1 MEETNIVDGYAD
13 YFDAEQ
19 VAQILGVTRKDIFA
33 WREQGV
39 ATPALTKLIDQFDRA
54 GLARMAVYALL
65 RDLMGDRTSRPREIV
80 NEQATVVEAALRDL
94 RAEDALVLRLQGKR
108 AATVISLPIV
118 SMLREGIR
126 AVPR

>member
-1 MEETNIVDGYAD
+1 MDGYAD
-13 YFDAEQ
+13 YFDAGQIAE
-19 VAQILGVTRKDIFA
+19 ILGVARKDIFA
-33 WREQGV
+33 WREQGI
-39 ATPALTKLIDQFDRA
+39 ASPALTKLVEQFDRA
-54 GLARMAVYALL
+54 GLARLAVYALL

-108 AATVISLPIV
+108 VSSVITLPIV
-118 SMLREGIR
+118 SMFRDGIR

>member
-1 MEETNIVDGYAD
+1 VDGHAQ

-19 VAQILGVTRKDIFA
+19 VAQILGVSRRDIFA

-39 ATPALTKLIDQFDRA
+39 AAPALSKLIEQFDRA

-80 NEQATVVEAALRDL
+80 TEQATVVEAALRDL

-108 AATVISLPIV
+108 VSSVIALPIV
-118 SMLREGIR
+118 TMFRDSIR
-126 AVPR
+126 AVSR

>member
-1 MEETNIVDGYAD
+1 M
-13 YFDAEQ
+13 
-19 VAQILGVTRKDIFA
+19 AQILGVTRKDVFA
-33 WREQGV
+33 WREQGI
-39 ATPALTKLIDQFDRA
+39 ATPALSKLIEQFDRA

-94 RAEDALVLRLQGKR
+94 RAEDVLVLRLQGKR
-108 AATVISLPIV
+108 ASSVTTLPIV
-118 SMLREGIR
+118 SMFRDSIR

>member
-1 MEETNIVDGYAD
+1 VDGHAQ

-19 VAQILGVTRKDIFA
+19 VAQILDVTRKDIFA
-33 WREQGV
+33 WREQGI
-39 ATPALTKLIDQFDRA
+39 ASPALSKLIEQFDRA
-54 GLARMAVYALL
+54 GLARLAVYALL

-108 AATVISLPIV
+108 VSSLITLPIV
-118 SMLREGIR
+118 TLFRDGIR
-126 AVPR
+126 AVAR

>member
-1 MEETNIVDGYAD
+1 LDGFAD
-13 YFDAEQ
+13 YFDAGQIAE
-19 VAQILGVTRKDIFA
+19 ILGVTRKEIFA
-33 WREQGV
+33 WREQGI
-39 ATPALTKLIDQFDRA
+39 AAPALTRLIEQFDRA
-54 GLARMAVYALL
+54 GLARLAVYALL

-108 AATVISLPIV
+108 VSSVITLPIV
-118 SMLREGIR
+118 SMLRDSIR

>member
-1 MEETNIVDGYAD
+1 LDGYAD
-13 YFDAEQ
+13 YFNAEQ
-19 VAQILGVTRKDIFA
+19 VAQILGVTRKDVFA
-33 WREQGV
+33 WREQGI
-39 ATPALTKLIDQFDRA
+39 ATPALSKLIEQFDRA

-94 RAEDALVLRLQGKR
+94 RAEDVLVLRLQGKR
-108 AATVISLPIV
+108 ASSVTTLPIV
-118 SMLREGIR
+118 SMFRDSIR

>member
-1 MEETNIVDGYAD
+1 MDGHAQ
-13 YFDAEQ
+13 YFDAGQIAE
-19 VAQILGVTRKDIFA
+19 ILGVTRKDIFA
-33 WREQGV
+33 WREQGI
-39 ATPALTKLIDQFDRA
+39 AAPALTKLVEQFDRA
-54 GLARMAVYALL
+54 GLARMAVYSLL

-118 SMLREGIR
+118 SMLRDGIR

>member
-1 MEETNIVDGYAD
+1 VDGHAQ

-33 WREQGV
+33 WREQGI
-39 ATPALTKLIDQFDRA
+39 ATPALSKVIEQFDRA
-54 GLARMAVYALL
+54 GLARLAVYALL

-80 NEQATVVEAALRDL
+80 NEQATVVESALRDL

-108 AATVISLPIV
+108 AATIISLPIV
-118 SMLREGIR
+118 SMLRDGIR

>member
-1 MEETNIVDGYAD
+1 MDGHAQ

-19 VAQILGVTRKDIFA
+19 VAQILSVTRKDIFA
-33 WREQGV
+33 WREQGI
-39 ATPALTKLIDQFDRA
+39 ASPALSKLIEQFDRA
-54 GLARMAVYALL
+54 GLARLAVYALL

-108 AATVISLPIV
+108 VSSLITLPIV
-118 SMLREGIR
+118 TLFRDGIR
-126 AVPR
+126 AVAR

>member
-1 MEETNIVDGYAD
+1 MDGHAQ

-33 WREQGV
+33 WREQGI
-39 ATPALTKLIDQFDRA
+39 ATPALSKVIEQFDRA
-54 GLARMAVYALL
+54 GLARLAVYALL

-80 NEQATVVEAALRDL
+80 NEQATVVESALRDL

-108 AATVISLPIV
+108 AATIISLPIV
-118 SMLREGIR
+118 SMLRDGIR